1 MELLRGIA
9 FSGLFT
15 GGTGKQQVAPFFST
29 DKDGN
34 DDDALFAKED
44 EERGRQLQL
53 LVVVLDDHGTICRR
67 Q

>member
-29 DKDGN
+29 DKDGE
-34 DDDALFAKED
+34 DDALFAKED

>member
-29 DKDGN
+29 DRDGDD

-44 EERGRQLQL
+44 E
-53 LVVVLDDHGTICRR
+53 
-67 Q
+67 

>member
-9 FSGLFT
+9 FNGLFT

-29 DKDGN
+29 DKDE
-34 DDDALFAKED
+34 DAAALFTKED